1 MSKAEIFEEIAKL
14 TKEERREIRLK
25 LAELD
30 SDEWLDEDDPLTD
43 EEKTVLEKRLEDMEK
58 HPEKSI
64 PWAEAEARLKARFG
78 Q

>member
-14 TKEERREIRLK
+14 TREERREIRLK

-78 Q
+78 E